1 MQPNS
6 HFDKAKVIYPCQW
19 TFAVMG
25 KDEEAIRAAI
35 ATVLLS
41 RPFEIRFSKK
51 SETAKYLSLH
61 VETLVQNEADR
72 DEIFFALRAHPAV
85 KMVL

>member
-1 MQPNS
+1 MPPDS
-6 HFDKAKVIYPCQW
+6 HFDKAKIIYPCQW

-25 KDEEAIRAAI
+25 KEEEAIRAAI

-41 RPFEIRFSKK
+41 RPFEVRFSKK
-51 SETAKYLSLH
+51 SGTAKYLSLH
-61 VETLVQNEADR
+61 VETIVQNEADR
-72 DEIFFALRAHPAV
+72 DELFFGLRAHPAV